1 MVEIRVLRYFLAVVD
16 HGSVTAAARAVRVA
30 QPSLSRQLHN
40 LQQKLG
46 VELFRRG
53 PGALRL
59 SVAGER
65 FLPLARDLVARAD
78 QASSVL
84 RHLAR
89 GDDIPLTIAAPAT
102 TIADVL
108 APYLAGRYLRSG
120 LNDIIERDTRTVYD
134 VVQRGD
140 ADIGISTFPPPGSM
154 ETRVIGRA
162 PVCALASPEHPLA
175 GRTQV
180 PLADLARESLI
191 LMHRTNAARLAFD
204 TATAGQGLAY
214 VDPRIVSVTSVAR
227 ALAASGQGV
236 AVLTDQPLFDLV
248 RVPIRIPEGF
258 LAVTLYAGWDPEH
271 FAATAVSALVDSITD
286 YHRNVLT
293 PTAEITIADLLH
305 TPDRP

>member
-53 PGALRL
+53 PGPLRL

-89 GDDIPLTIAAPAT
+89 GEDIPLTIAAPAT

-108 APYLAGRYLRSG
+108 GPCIAGRHLRSG
-120 LNDIIERDTRTVYD
+120 VNDIIERDTRTVYD

-162 PVCALASPEHPLA
+162 PVCALVAPEHDLA
-175 GRTQV
+175 GKTQV
-180 PLADLARESLI
+180 SLADLVHESLI
-191 LMHRTNAARLAFD
+191 LMHRNNAARLAFD
-204 TATAGQGLAY
+204 SATAGQGLAY
-214 VDPRIVSVTSVAR
+214 VDHRVVSVTSVAR

-248 RVPIRIPEGF
+248 RVPIRIRDGI
-258 LAVTLYAGWDPEH
+258 LDVTLYAGWDPEH
-271 FAATAVSALVDSITD
+271 FAAPAVAALVDSISE

-293 PTAEITIADLLH
+293 PKAEITTASLLRAL
-305 TPDRP
+305 DRP